1 MSRAEEMALKAYPS
15 KKIMGVSGDLNYETR
30 KGFIK
35 GYEQAI
41 SDITMLVLGD
51 KMKQGVDID
60 KFFDAVK
67 QVDLSGMTNAINE
80 NFKEF
85 LKD

>member
-1 MSRAEEMALKAYPS
+1 MSSAEERAKEAYPS
-15 KKIMGVSGDLNYETR
+15 ESHWFNEDR
-30 KGFIK
+30 AAFAK

-41 SDITMLVLGD
+41 SDILMLVLGE

-67 QVDLSGMTNAINE
+67 QVDLSGAINAINE

-85 LKD
+85 QKE